1 MKITKRVFTIFA
13 AFLLVSNVNS
23 QETSSE
29 TQLRRPAA
37 IAVGSSHAFVANQ
50 RSGSISLID
59 LETHR
64 VIGEQ
69 SAGKKISDI
78 CLTKSGQLIV
88 TDFEAHEL
96 IVFDVHQT
104 KLTPKQRIPV
114 AQYPI
119 RICFDEKNNR
129 VYLASLWSQRLG
141 WVDLD
146 NGDYNQLDLPF
157 APKELSITPSGQ
169 LIVAA
174 AFGGQLS
181 VFDPNKSHLAITHEL
196 PGHNIQG
203 LAVNQE
209 SNHLIVSHQ
218 VLAERTPLIRQD
230 VHWGMIMSNDLRFLE
245 LDRVLATKGSPFER
259 SHLHGVGIPDNAAA
273 DPAGIVVRDDGL
285 MVVALS
291 GVDEVAFGRDGD
303 FQLTRLGVGNRPMDV
318 QFGPNQEYA
327 YIVNMFSDSVSVL
340 DLASSQ
346 IKTTIELG
354 RSKPKLTPADRGES
368 LFFDGRLSHNGWMS
382 CHSCHTD
389 GHSSGL
395 MTDNLS
401 DNSHQTPKRI
411 LSLLGSGET
420 APYAWN
426 AEVEN
431 LETQVRNSILRTMVG
446 DRKPSDQEV
455 SDLAAYIRSL
465 PSPPP
470 LSVAR
475 KQVDAELVERGRM
488 RFKSLKCANCHEP
501 GAFTTPKTYHVGLV
515 DEAGHRFFNPPSLRG
530 VSQRSGYFHDKSVGQ
545 LEDVFTEEMHQL
557 DDPLSDEQLRELL
570 AFLKSL

>member
-1 MKITKRVFTIFA
+1 MKIINRVFTIFA
-13 AFLLVSNVNS
+13 AILLASNVNG
-23 QETSSE
+23 QESASKAK
-29 TQLRRPAA
+29 LRRPAA

-50 RSGSISLID
+50 RSGSISIID
-59 LETHR
+59 LDSHH

-69 SAGKKISDI
+69 KVGQRISDI
-78 CLTKSGQLIV
+78 CITKSGQLV
-88 TDFEAHEL
+88 AADFGAHEL
-96 IVFDVHQT
+96 IVIDAQPT
-104 KLTPKQRIPV
+104 RLEIKQRVPV

-119 RICFDEKNNR
+119 RLCIDEEKGR
-129 VYLASLWSQRLG
+129 VYVASLWSQRLG
-141 WVDLD
+141 WLDL
-146 NGDYNQLDLPF
+146 NGNDYHQLDLPF
-157 APKELSITPSGQ
+157 APKELLLSPKGQ
-169 LIVAA
+169 LLVAA

-181 VFDPNKSHLAITHEL
+181 VFDPDKRQLATTHVL

-203 LAVNQE
+203 LAIDPK

-230 VHWGMIMSNDLRFLE
+230 VHWGMIMSNDLRFLQ
-245 LDRVLATKGSPFER
+245 LDRVLATEGNPFEQ

-273 DPAGIVVRDDGL
+273 DPAGIAVRDDGL

-303 FQLTRLGVGNRPMDV
+303 FELTRLHVGNRPMDV
-318 QFGPNQEYA
+318 QLGPNQKNA
-327 YIVNMFSDSVSVL
+327 YIVNMLSDSVSVL
-340 DLASSQ
+340 DLEESEIA
-346 IKTTIELG
+346 TTIQLG
-354 RSKPKLTPADRGES
+354 PTPKLTSIDRGES

-395 MTDNLS
+395 MTDNFS

-426 AEVEN
+426 AEVED

-446 DRKPSDQEV
+446 DRKPSHQEV
-455 SDLAAYIRSL
+455 NDLAAYIRSL

-470 LSVAR
+470 LSKAR
-475 KQVDAELVERGRM
+475 TQIDAELVARGKK
-488 RFKSLKCANCHEP
+488 RFESLNCTECHKP
-501 GAFTTPKTYHVGLV
+501 GEFTTPKTYHVGLV
-515 DEAGHRFFNPPSLRG
+515 DEAGHRSFNPPSLRG
-530 VSQRSGYFHDKSVGQ
+530 VSQRNGFFHDKSA
-545 LEDVFTEEMHQL
+545 LHLKDVFAEEMHQL
-557 DDPLSDEQLRELL
+557 DAPLSGDQLDELL